1 MQRSTRGFIVIT
13 AVLAVIAVAANA
25 QAPDPLVG
33 TWRLDAVKSTYK
45 PGPAPKSYVV
55 SIEAA
60 GAKGL
65 RVSVDA
71 VAADGSPLK
80 FSYTSQR
87 DGKDVPVTGNPAYDT
102 ANVVQSTPRTGTVT
116 YKKAGKA
123 VVTVKTEVS
132 ADGKTLTTTADGT
145 NPQGQ
150 AMHNVLVFNR
160 Q

>member
-13 AVLAVIAVAANA
+13 AVLAVVAVAAGA

-33 TWRLDAVKSTYK
+33 TWRLDAAKSTYK
-45 PGPAPKSYVV
+45 PGPAPKSYTVT
-55 SIEAA
+55 IEAA

-65 RVSVDA
+65 RVSVDG

-87 DGKDVPVTGNPAYDT
+87 DGKDVPVTGNPAYDA
-102 ANVVQSTPRTGTVT
+102 ANVVQATPRTGTVT

-132 ADGKTLTTTADGT
+132 ADGRTLTTTADGT

-150 AMHNVLVFNR
+150 AMHNVVVFNR